1 MQKTISISY
10 SPIGNETF
18 FVNVN
23 YQIDSD
29 ENRITSIMCSID
41 EAPPAITPSW
51 LRVKKFESKARLDK
65 GCYTMLYNDSD
76 YAYGL
81 DTSLFIETATM
92 QIMKKEDMRK
102 VL

>member
-1 MQKTISISY
+1 MHKTISISY
-10 SPIGNETF
+10 SPAEHDTS

-23 YQIDSD
+23 YQIASD
-29 ENRITSIMCSID
+29 ENRITSISCCID
-41 EAPPAITPSW
+41 EAPPAITPAW

-65 GCYTMLYNDSD
+65 GSYTMLYNDSD

-81 DTSLFIETATM
+81 DTSLFIETAMT
-92 QIMKKEDMRK
+92 QIMKKEAMRK